1 MIAAG
6 IERRA
11 KDSPLLLSEMGAAS
25 TGVRPSGLFARSKN
39 GNSFE
44 KIDGKIPLSSAF
56 PNPFLALSNFAKHL
70 SDWDPK

>member
-11 KDSPLLLSEMGAAS
+11 KDSPLLLSEMGLPPC
-25 TGVRPSGLFARSKN
+25 TVRPSGLFARSKN
-39 GNSFE
+39 GNSLS

-56 PNPFLALSNFAKHL
+56 PNPFIAPSNFAKHL
-70 SDWDPK
+70 SDWDLQ